1 MEFFHGVVALV
12 AGIVLI
18 LTGLVAW
25 MYVQQSRM
33 AQAINALAIAITAP
47 PPSFAQHVPEPESE
61 HEPEV
66 SHEDE
71 LSAPPAAPAPPPT
84 PAETSV
90 PPQDDRVSVHEDLEH
105 DGEEVELMG
114 EDMATLGGKTA
125 VQLRELL
132 TAKGIPYSKS
142 DKKSTLIS
150 LLQVAS

>member
-47 PPSFAQHVPEPESE
+47 PPSFAQHSPETEHE

-71 LSAPPAAPAPPPT
+71 LSAPAPA
-84 PAETSV
+84 
-90 PPQDDRVSVHEDLEH
+90 PPQDDRVSVHEDAEH
-105 DGEEVELMG
+105 EHEGDDVELMG

-125 VQLRELL
+125 VQLREML

-150 LLQVAS
+150 LLQAAS

>member
-47 PPSFAQHVPEPESE
+47 PPSFSPAQSE
-61 HEPEV
+61 QDREPEV

-71 LSAPPAAPAPPPT
+71 LHAPAPETAETEAAPAPQ
-84 PAETSV
+84 EE
-90 PPQDDRVSVHEDLEH
+90 DDRVSVHEDE
-105 DGEEVELMG
+105 DVELMG

-125 VQLRELL
+125 AQLREML
-132 TAKGIPYSKS
+132 TSKGIPYSKS

-150 LLQVAS
+150 LIQAAS

>member
-47 PPSFAQHVPEPESE
+47 PPSFAQHVPE

-66 SHEDE
+66 SHEGE
-71 LSAPPAAPAPPPT
+71 LV
-84 PAETSV
+84 AETSV
-90 PPQDDRVSVHEDLEH
+90 HEEAAAEAQETQEAPHDDRVSVHE
-105 DGEEVELMG
+105 EEDVELMG

-125 VQLRELL
+125 VQLREML

-150 LLQVAS
+150 LLQAAS

>member
-47 PPSFAQHVPEPESE
+47 PPSFAQSQPEPESE
-61 HEPEV
+61 REPEV

-71 LSAPPAAPAPPPT
+71 LHAPAHEGETRAAETEAAPAPD
-84 PAETSV
+84 AED
-90 PPQDDRVSVHEDLEH
+90 DDRVSVHEDE
-105 DGEEVELMG
+105 DVELMG

-125 VQLRELL
+125 AQLREML
-132 TAKGIPYSKS
+132 TSKGIPYSKS

-150 LLQVAS
+150 LLQAAS

>member
-47 PPSFAQHVPEPESE
+47 PPSFAQSQPETESDR
-61 HEPEV
+61 EPEV

-71 LSAPPAAPAPPPT
+71 LHAPAPAPAPPM
-84 PAETSV
+84 
-90 PPQDDRVSVHEDLEH
+90 RVRLWQRRRP
-105 DGEEVELMG
+105 
-114 EDMATLGGKTA
+114 K
-125 VQLRELL
+125 LR
-132 TAKGIPYSKS
+132 T
-142 DKKSTLIS
+142 TT
-150 LLQVAS
+150 V

>member
-47 PPSFAQHVPEPESE
+47 PPSFMSP
-61 HEPEV
+61 EPEV
-66 SHEDE
+66 SHVNELHEDVV
-71 LSAPPAAPAPPPT
+71 PVP
-84 PAETSV
+84 ETTQ
-90 PPQDDRVSVHEDLEH
+90 QDDRVSVHEEQEAEAEAE
-105 DGEEVELMG
+105 GEGEDVEMMG

-125 VQLRELL
+125 VQLREML

-150 LLQVAS
+150 LLQAAS

>member
-47 PPSFAQHVPEPESE
+47 PPSFAQHE

-71 LSAPPAAPAPPPT
+71 LV
-84 PAETSV
+84 AETRVESPV
-90 PPQDDRVSVHEDLEH
+90 SEHSPQQEEALEATEAPHDDRVSVHE
-105 DGEEVELMG
+105 EEDVELMG

-125 VQLRELL
+125 VQLREML

-150 LLQVAS
+150 LLQAAS

>member
-47 PPSFAQHVPEPESE
+47 PPSFAQSQPEHER
-61 HEPEV
+61 EPEV

-71 LSAPPAAPAPPPT
+71 LHAPAPESQTQTETGKET
-84 PAETSV
+84 PA
-90 PPQDDRVSVHEDLEH
+90 PQEDDDRVSVHEDE
-105 DGEEVELMG
+105 DVELMG

-125 VQLRELL
+125 AQLREML
-132 TAKGIPYSKS
+132 TSKGIPYSKS

-150 LLQVAS
+150 LIQAAS

>member
-47 PPSFAQHVPEPESE
+47 PPSFAQSQPESDR
-61 HEPEV
+61 EPEV

-71 LSAPPAAPAPPPT
+71 LHAPAPAPEGETEKET
-84 PAETSV
+84 PA
-90 PPQDDRVSVHEDLEH
+90 PQEDDDRVSVHEDE
-105 DGEEVELMG
+105 DVELMG

-125 VQLRELL
+125 AQLREML
-132 TAKGIPYSKS
+132 TSKGIPYSKS

-150 LLQVAS
+150 LIQAAS

>member
-47 PPSFAQHVPEPESE
+47 PPTFAQHE

-71 LSAPPAAPAPPPT
+71 LTAET
-84 PAETSV
+84 PAEVQAEAPTEAPVQS
-90 PPQDDRVSVHEDLEH
+90 PESHDDRVSVHE
-105 DGEEVELMG
+105 EEDVELMG

-125 VQLRELL
+125 VQLREML

-150 LLQVAS
+150 LLQAAS

>member
-47 PPSFAQHVPEPESE
+47 PPSFAQHEPE

-71 LSAPPAAPAPPPT
+71 LSAPAPAPAPA
-84 PAETSV
+84 PAEASV
-90 PPQDDRVSVHEDLEH
+90 PPQDDRVSVHEDAEH
-105 DGEEVELMG
+105 EQEGDEVELMG

-125 VQLRELL
+125 VQLREML

-150 LLQVAS
+150 LLQAAS

>member
-47 PPSFAQHVPEPESE
+47 PPSFSQSQPESDR
-61 HEPEV
+61 EPEV

-71 LSAPPAAPAPPPT
+71 LHAPAPESQTETETET
-84 PAETSV
+84 PAPKEE
-90 PPQDDRVSVHEDLEH
+90 DDRVSVHEDE
-105 DGEEVELMG
+105 DVELMG

-125 VQLRELL
+125 AQLREML
-132 TAKGIPYSKS
+132 TTKGIPYSKS

-150 LLQVAS
+150 LIQAAS

>member
-12 AGIVLI
+12 AGIVLL

-47 PPSFAQHVPEPESE
+47 PPSFAQHVPE

-71 LSAPPAAPAPPPT
+71 LSAPAPEAP
-84 PAETSV
+84 ETAV
-90 PPQDDRVSVHEDLEH
+90 PPQDDRVSVHEDAEPEH
-105 DGEEVELMG
+105 DGEDVELMG

-125 VQLRELL
+125 VQLREML

-150 LLQVAS
+150 LLQAAS

>member
-12 AGIVLI
+12 AGIVLV

-25 MYVQQSRM
+25 MYIQQSRM

-47 PPSFAQHVPEPESE
+47 PPSFSQSEPELE
-61 HEPEV
+61 PEPEV

-71 LSAPPAAPAPPPT
+71 LHASAPAP
-84 PAETSV
+84 ETAPEAAPEAPV
-90 PPQDDRVSVHEDLEH
+90 ADDRVSVHEDDE
-105 DGEEVELMG
+105 DTELMG
-114 EDMATLGGKTA
+114 EDMATLGGKTV

-142 DKKSTLIS
+142 DKKPTLIS
-150 LLQVAS
+150 LLQAAS

>member
-47 PPSFAQHVPEPESE
+47 PPTFAQHAPE

-71 LSAPPAAPAPPPT
+71 LSAPL
-84 PAETSV
+84 ETTV
-90 PPQDDRVSVHEDLEH
+90 PPQDDRVSVHEDAEH
-105 DGEEVELMG
+105 EQEGEGEDVELMG

-125 VQLRELL
+125 VQLREML

-150 LLQVAS
+150 LLQAAS

>member
-47 PPSFAQHVPEPESE
+47 PPSFAQSQPESDR
-61 HEPEV
+61 EPEV

-71 LSAPPAAPAPPPT
+71 LHAPAPESQTQAETET
-84 PAETSV
+84 PA
-90 PPQDDRVSVHEDLEH
+90 PQEDDDRVSVHEDE
-105 DGEEVELMG
+105 DVELMG
-114 EDMATLGGKTA
+114 EDMAMLGGKTA
-125 VQLRELL
+125 VQLREML
-132 TAKGIPYSKS
+132 TSKGIPYSKS

-150 LLQVAS
+150 LIQAAS

>member
-47 PPSFAQHVPEPESE
+47 PPSFSQSQPESDR
-61 HEPEV
+61 EPEV

-71 LSAPPAAPAPPPT
+71 LHAPAPESQAQAETEKEKET
-84 PAETSV
+84 PA
-90 PPQDDRVSVHEDLEH
+90 PQEDDDRVSVHEDE
-105 DGEEVELMG
+105 DVELMG

-125 VQLRELL
+125 AQLREML
-132 TAKGIPYSKS
+132 TSKGIPYSKS

-150 LLQVAS
+150 LIQAAS

>member
-47 PPSFAQHVPEPESE
+47 PPSFAQHE

-71 LSAPPAAPAPPPT
+71 LSAPAPAPAEA
-84 PAETSV
+84 PA
-90 PPQDDRVSVHEDLEH
+90 PPQDDRVSVHEDAEH
-105 DGEEVELMG
+105 EHEGDDVELMG

-125 VQLRELL
+125 VQLREML

-150 LLQVAS
+150 LLQAAS

>member
-47 PPSFAQHVPEPESE
+47 PPSFAQSQSESDR
-61 HEPEV
+61 EPEV

-71 LSAPPAAPAPPPT
+71 LHAPAPET
-84 PAETSV
+84 AETEAPV
-90 PPQDDRVSVHEDLEH
+90 PEAEHDDRVSVHEDE
-105 DGEEVELMG
+105 DVELMG

-125 VQLRELL
+125 VQLREML
-132 TAKGIPYSKS
+132 TSKGIPYSKS

-150 LLQVAS
+150 LIQAAS

>member
-47 PPSFAQHVPEPESE
+47 PPSFAQSQPEPE
-61 HEPEV
+61 HDREPEV

-71 LSAPPAAPAPPPT
+71 LHAPAPDAQVQAQTDTET
-84 PAETSV
+84 PA
-90 PPQDDRVSVHEDLEH
+90 PQEEDDRVSVHEDE
-105 DGEEVELMG
+105 DVELMG

-125 VQLRELL
+125 AQLREML
-132 TAKGIPYSKS
+132 TTKGIPYSKS

-150 LLQVAS
+150 LIQAAS

>member
-47 PPSFAQHVPEPESE
+47 PPSFSPEPDR
-61 HEPEV
+61 EPEV

-71 LSAPPAAPAPPPT
+71 LHAPTPT
-84 PAETSV
+84 PAPEAET
-90 PPQDDRVSVHEDLEH
+90 QAETEHDDRVSVHEDE
-105 DGEEVELMG
+105 DVELMG

-125 VQLRELL
+125 VQLREML
-132 TAKGIPYSKS
+132 TTKGIPYSKS

-150 LLQVAS
+150 LLQAAS

>member
-47 PPSFAQHVPEPESE
+47 PPSFSQSHPESDR
-61 HEPEV
+61 EPEV

-71 LSAPPAAPAPPPT
+71 LHAPAPESQAQTETETET
-84 PAETSV
+84 PAPKEE
-90 PPQDDRVSVHEDLEH
+90 DDRVSVHEDE
-105 DGEEVELMG
+105 DVELMG

-125 VQLRELL
+125 AQLREML
-132 TAKGIPYSKS
+132 TSKGIPYSKS

-150 LLQVAS
+150 LIQAAS

>member
-47 PPSFAQHVPEPESE
+47 PPSFSQTQLESDR
-61 HEPEV
+61 EPEV

-71 LSAPPAAPAPPPT
+71 LHAPAPESQAQVQAQTETET
-84 PAETSV
+84 PAPKED
-90 PPQDDRVSVHEDLEH
+90 DDRVSVHEDE
-105 DGEEVELMG
+105 DVELMG

-125 VQLRELL
+125 AQLREML
-132 TAKGIPYSKS
+132 TSKGIPYSKS
-142 DKKSTLIS
+142 DKKSTLIA
-150 LLQVAS
+150 LIQAAS

>member
-47 PPSFAQHVPEPESE
+47 PPSFSQSQPESDR
-61 HEPEV
+61 EPEV

-71 LSAPPAAPAPPPT
+71 LHAPAPESQTQTETEKET
-84 PAETSV
+84 PA
-90 PPQDDRVSVHEDLEH
+90 PQEDDDRVSVHEDE
-105 DGEEVELMG
+105 DVELMG

-125 VQLRELL
+125 AQLREML
-132 TAKGIPYSKS
+132 TSKGIPYSKS

-150 LLQVAS
+150 LIQAAS

>member
-47 PPSFAQHVPEPESE
+47 PPSFAQHVPE

-71 LSAPPAAPAPPPT
+71 LTAETPVEAPAEAQ
-84 PAETSV
+84 AEAQTEAH
-90 PPQDDRVSVHEDLEH
+90 DDRVSVHE
-105 DGEEVELMG
+105 EEDVELMG

-125 VQLRELL
+125 VQLREML

-150 LLQVAS
+150 LLQAAS

>member
-47 PPSFAQHVPEPESE
+47 PPTFAQHVP
-61 HEPEV
+61 EPEV

-71 LSAPPAAPAPPPT
+71 LVAETQAESPAPEQS
-84 PAETSV
+84 AEDSAA
-90 PPQDDRVSVHEDLEH
+90 PQDDRVSVHEEAEH
-105 DGEEVELMG
+105 EHEGEDVELMG

-125 VQLRELL
+125 AQLRELL

-150 LLQVAS
+150 LLQAAS

>member
-12 AGIVLI
+12 AGIVLV

-25 MYVQQSRM
+25 MYIQQSRM

-47 PPSFAQHVPEPESE
+47 PPSFSQPEP
-61 HEPEV
+61 EPEV

-71 LSAPPAAPAPPPT
+71 LHAAAPAGEAAP
-84 PAETSV
+84 ETAPV
-90 PPQDDRVSVHEDLEH
+90 ADDRVSVHEDDE
-105 DGEEVELMG
+105 DTEMMG
-114 EDMATLGGKTA
+114 EDMATLGGKTV

-142 DKKSTLIS
+142 DKKPTLIS
-150 LLQVAS
+150 LLQAAS

>member
-47 PPSFAQHVPEPESE
+47 PPSFIHQE
-61 HEPEV
+61 HEHEPQPQPQPEV
-66 SHEDE
+66 SHENE
-71 LSAPPAAPAPPPT
+71 LH
-84 PAETSV
+84 AEEV
-90 PPQDDRVSVHEDLEH
+90 PEVPEVPEVADDRVSVHDEED
-105 DGEEVELMG
+105 VELMG

-125 VQLRELL
+125 AQLRDML

>member
-47 PPSFAQHVPEPESE
+47 PPSFGQSQSQSQPEQDT
-61 HEPEV
+61 EPEV

-71 LSAPPAAPAPPPT
+71 LHAPAPAPEAQAQ
-84 PAETSV
+84 AEAEH
-90 PPQDDRVSVHEDLEH
+90 DDRVSVHEDE
-105 DGEEVELMG
+105 DVELMG

-125 VQLRELL
+125 VQLREML
-132 TAKGIPYSKS
+132 TTKGIPYSKS

-150 LLQVAS
+150 LLQAAS

>member
-47 PPSFAQHVPEPESE
+47 PPSFIHQE
-61 HEPEV
+61 HEHEPQPQPQPEV
-66 SHEDE
+66 SHENE
-71 LSAPPAAPAPPPT
+71 LH
-84 PAETSV
+84 AEEV
-90 PPQDDRVSVHEDLEH
+90 PEVQEVPEVADDRVSVHDEED
-105 DGEEVELMG
+105 VELMG

-125 VQLRELL
+125 AQLRDML

>member
-47 PPSFAQHVPEPESE
+47 PPSFAQHAPESEPE

-71 LSAPPAAPAPPPT
+71 LVAPPPT
-84 PAETSV
+84 PA
-90 PPQDDRVSVHEDLEH
+90 QDDRVSVHEDAEPE
-105 DGEEVELMG
+105 GEGEVEDVELMG

-150 LLQVAS
+150 LLQAAS

>member
-47 PPSFAQHVPEPESE
+47 PPSFSPEPDR
-61 HEPEV
+61 EPEV

-71 LSAPPAAPAPPPT
+71 LHAPAPT
-84 PAETSV
+84 PAPEADTQAETEH
-90 PPQDDRVSVHEDLEH
+90 DDRVSVHEDE
-105 DGEEVELMG
+105 DVELMG

-125 VQLRELL
+125 VQLREML
-132 TAKGIPYSKS
+132 TTKGIPYSKS
-142 DKKSTLIS
+142 DKKSTLMS
-150 LLQVAS
+150 LIQAA

>member
-47 PPSFAQHVPEPESE
+47 PPSFAQH
-61 HEPEV
+61 EPEV

-71 LSAPPAAPAPPPT
+71 LVAETQAESPAPEQQQEEAPEAPEA
-84 PAETSV
+84 PH
-90 PPQDDRVSVHEDLEH
+90 DDRVSVHE
-105 DGEEVELMG
+105 EEDVELMG

-125 VQLRELL
+125 VQLREML

-150 LLQVAS
+150 LLQAAS